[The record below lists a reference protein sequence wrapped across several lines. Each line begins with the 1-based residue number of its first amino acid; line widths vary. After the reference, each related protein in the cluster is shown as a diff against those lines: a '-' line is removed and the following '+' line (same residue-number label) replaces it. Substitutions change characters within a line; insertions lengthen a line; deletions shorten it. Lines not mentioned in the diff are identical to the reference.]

1 MGEGAGHR
9 AGPAV
14 PRTAV
19 TLPPPQRPPSRGQ
32 DRTIPTQRLG
42 QGRGLAPSHL
52 QEVTKPQNANW
63 LPGHDPTEEHP
74 RGPQTEQ
81 TPGAGALKPCLQ
93 WRNHG
98 RPCVIMVVTSCGVGS
113 SPPTGPRDSPQG
125 PGCKGGTRAE
135 GWGQRQ
141 GFGMHGLDP
150 CRSYAPTFQQLPPPL
165 SGSFKDITVS

>member
-42 QGRGLAPSHL
+42 QGQGLAPSHL
-52 QEVTKPQNANW
+52 QEVTKPQNANR

-125 PGCKGGTRAE
+125 PGCRASVGGEGVHTGRGGVLPAE
-135 GWGQRQ
+135 T
-141 GFGMHGLDP
+141 P
-150 CRSYAPTFQQLPPPL
+150 TAPVSAPPPSSWSSPL
-165 SGSFKDITVS
+165 SSFIH